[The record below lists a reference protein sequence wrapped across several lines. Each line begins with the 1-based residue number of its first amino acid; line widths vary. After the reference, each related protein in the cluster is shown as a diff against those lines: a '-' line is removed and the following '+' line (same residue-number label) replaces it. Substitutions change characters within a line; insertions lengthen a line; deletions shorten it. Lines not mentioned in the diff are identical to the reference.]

1 MVNKI
6 VHRIVI
12 GLVLTSLALSA
23 ADMRSGTWK
32 LNTAKSKFSP
42 GPGPKSATVT
52 YSMEGDWVV
61 AKAQGVNAE
70 GKATSGTNR
79 YKLDGKE
86 YPYKTPL
93 VEGTI
98 SVKQIDDF
106 NTEATIKGAGK
117 YSVTS
122 KVVISKDG
130 KTRTLTSSGV
140 NAEGK
145 PVNTVAVYEKQ

>member
-6 VHRIVI
+6 VHCIVI
-12 GLVLTSLALSA
+12 ALVLTSLALSA

-42 GPGPKSATVT
+42 GPGPKSNIIT

-61 AKAQGVNAE
+61 GKAESVNAE
-70 GKATSGTNR
+70 GKATSGSNR

-106 NTEATIKGAGK
+106 NSEATIKGGGK
-117 YSVTS
+117 HRVTS
-122 KVVISKDG
+122 KTVISKDG
-130 KTRTLTSSGV
+130 KTRTLTSPGV

-145 PVNTVAVYEKQ
+145 PVNSVAVYEKQ